1 MENAGIRI
9 GTDIIEVER
18 ITNAINNG
26 GVYFLQR
33 VFTKN
38 EIIKIN
44 ANEPDFERASGFWA
58 AKESIVKALGC
69 GFRNGVCFK
78 DIEINHDE
86 YGCPSFLFTGR
97 LNEVIKESGVVD
109 VSLSISHCRTHA
121 VAVSVVNSIVC
132 NGNV

>member
-1 MENAGIRI
+1 MVKLGISV
-9 GTDIIEVER
+9 GTDIVEVER
-18 ITNAINNG
+18 VTNAINNG
-26 GVYFLQR
+26 GMFFLQR
-33 VFTKN
+33 VFTKK
-38 EIIKIN
+38 EILKIN

-69 GFRNGVCFK
+69 GFRDGVCFK
-78 DIEINHDE
+78 NIEINHDE
-86 YGCPSFLFTGR
+86 YGCPSFLFTGIFSK
-97 LNEVIKESGVVD
+97 VIKESGVVD

>member
-1 MENAGIRI
+1 MINLGISI
-9 GTDIIEVER
+9 GTDIVEVER

-26 GVYFLQR
+26 GKFFLQR
-33 VFTKN
+33 VFTKK
-38 EIIKIN
+38 EIMKIN
-44 ANEPDFERASGFWA
+44 ANEPDFERATGFWA

-86 YGCPSFLFTGR
+86 FGCPSFLFTGR
-97 LNEVIKESGVVD
+97 LGEVIKENGVIN

-121 VAVSVVNSIVC
+121 VAVSLVNSIAC